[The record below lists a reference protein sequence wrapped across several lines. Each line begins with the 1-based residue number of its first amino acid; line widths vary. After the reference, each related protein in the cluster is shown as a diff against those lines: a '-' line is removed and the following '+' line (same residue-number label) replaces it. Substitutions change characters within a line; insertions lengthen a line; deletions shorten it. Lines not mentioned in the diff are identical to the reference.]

1 MAFSAITVNDGA
13 ATPVATTFTPLMVD
27 GNGVQWFEQTTPA
40 PANKLVAR
48 RLSISLKRAAPN
60 GQLTGRATAIV
71 RLYQPTGETLSPNS
85 SGITPPP
92 TKAYEQVAAGEFL
105 LPERGTTQERKDL
118 RVLTQNLLGNAQV
131 ISVIDSLLNP

>member
-13 ATPVATTFTPLMVD
+13 ATPVATTFTPLMMD
-27 GNGVQWFEQTTPA
+27 GNGVQWFEQTNPA

-60 GQLTGRATAIV
+60 SQLTGRATVIA
-71 RLYQPTGETLSPNS
+71 RLYQPTGETLAPNS

-92 TKAYEQVAAGEFL
+92 TKAYEQVAMGEFL
-105 LPERGTTQERKDL
+105 LPERGTNQERKDL
-118 RVLTQNLLGNAQV
+118 RVLLMGILGSAQV

>member
-13 ATPVATTFTPLMVD
+13 ATPVATTFTPLMID

-60 GQLTGRATAIV
+60 GQLTGRATVIV
-71 RLYQPTGETLSPNS
+71 RLYQPTGETLAPNS

-92 TKAYEQVAAGEFL
+92 TKAYEQVAMGEFL
-105 LPERGTTQERKDL
+105 LPERGTGQERKDT
-118 RVLTQNLLGNAQV
+118 RVLLQNLLGNAQV
-131 ISVIDSLLNP
+131 VSVIDSLLNP